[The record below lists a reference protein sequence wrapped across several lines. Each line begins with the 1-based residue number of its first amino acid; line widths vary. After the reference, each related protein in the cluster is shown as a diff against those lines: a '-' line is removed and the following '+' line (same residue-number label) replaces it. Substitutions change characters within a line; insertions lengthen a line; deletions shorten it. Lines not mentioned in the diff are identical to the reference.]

1 MKMLTLTLGL
11 ALQCKEAVP
20 GLGACGDQQTHSS
33 MVIMRTRGRKP
44 WRKSSLFFFPAGGR
58 VQLGGLGGRGSDPAV
73 EIRAVLGASRVPVGW
88 DNAP

>member
-20 GLGACGDQQTHSS
+20 GFGACGDQQTHSS

-44 WRKSSLFFFPAGGR
+44 WRKSSLFFSGRGKGAIGR
-58 VQLGGLGGRGSDPAV
+58 VGRPRIRFSGGDPCCSGGVACAGWLG
-73 EIRAVLGASRVPVGW
+73 
-88 DNAP
+88 